1 MFSLQQGYEL
11 VFQPPLVF
19 QSDQILQDLI
29 MDHTLLN
36 NSSLNTRSGEKGQQK
51 SVSFQENKGESTFD
65 ESYIR
70 KLVHRDIE
78 RQRRQEM
85 TKLYASLRSLV
96 PPEYLKGKRSIS
108 DHMQEAINY
117 IRDMKI
123 NIRELQ
129 IRRDKLKK
137 LSNSGNLKAEV
148 GSSTC
153 CSSDLVTVNPC
164 LDGIEILISCS
175 FKLEGEF
182 PLSKVLTELLG
193 RGLNVVS
200 CVSTKA
206 NERSL
211 HRIQCE
217 ATNFKCNDL
226 STLQERL
233 AEVIKIGR
241 ETPYKNV

>member
-11 VFQPPLVF
+11 VFQSPLVY
-19 QSDQILQDLI
+19 QSDQILQDLT
-29 MDHTLLN
+29 MDH
-36 NSSLNTRSGEKGQQK
+36 SLNTSSGEKGKQK
-51 SVSFQENKGESTFD
+51 SVSIQENKGERTLD

-117 IRDMKI
+117 IRDMKN

-137 LSNSGNLKAEV
+137 FSNSGNLSAEV

-153 CSSDLVTVNPC
+153 YSTDSVMVNPC
-164 LDGIEILISCS
+164 LDGMEIVISCS
-175 FKLEGEF
+175 FKLGMSF
-182 PLSKVLTELLG
+182 
-193 RGLNVVS
+193 
-200 CVSTKA
+200 
-206 NERSL
+206 
-211 HRIQCE
+211 
-217 ATNFKCNDL
+217 DL
-226 STLQERL
+226 RALR
-233 AEVIKIGR
+233 
-241 ETPYKNV
+241 N